1 MNFHAFKVNRKMSKR
16 AILIGATG
24 LVGSHI
30 LQLLLNDNRY
40 DSVIVLHR
48 RSTGVS
54 HSKLSEHII
63 DFDDPESW
71 KGLVIGDHLFSAL
84 GTTIKKAGSKE
95 AQYKIDFTYQYEV
108 AKAASKNNVQGYALV
123 SSLGADSN
131 SGSFY
136 PRIKGELDEAVQN
149 LDFED
154 RLIVRPSFLDGDRNE
169 FRLGERIG
177 IAVAK
182 IVCKLPGLKK
192 YHPIK
197 AETVAKAT
205 IEGLNSERGKQIF
218 GAQDIYSLV

>member
-1 MNFHAFKVNRKMSKR
+1 MSKK

-24 LVGSHI
+24 LVGSHV
-30 LQLLLNDNRY
+30 LQLLLSDERY
-40 DSVIVLHR
+40 ESVKVFHR
-48 RSTGVS
+48 RSTGIS
-54 HSKLSEHII
+54 HTKLQEHII
-63 DFDDPESW
+63 DFDDPGKW
-71 KGLVIGDHLFSAL
+71 NHLIKGDHLFSAL

-108 AKAASKNNVQGYALV
+108 VKAASINNVQCFALV

-136 PRIKGELDEAVQN
+136 PRIKGELDEAVQK

-182 IVCKLPGLKK
+182 VVCKLPGLKK
-192 YHPIK
+192 ISSCK
-197 AETVAKAT
+197 
-205 IEGLNSERGKQIF
+205 S
-218 GAQDIYSLV
+218 

>member
-1 MNFHAFKVNRKMSKR
+1 MSKK

-24 LVGSHI
+24 LVGSHV
-30 LQLLLNDNRY
+30 LQLLLSDERY
-40 DSVIVLHR
+40 ESVKVFHR
-48 RSTGVS
+48 RSTGIS
-54 HSKLSEHII
+54 HPKLQEHII
-63 DFDDPESW
+63 DFDDPGKW
-71 KGLVIGDHLFSAL
+71 NHLIKGDHLFSAL

-108 AKAASKNNVQGYALV
+108 VKAASINNVQCFALV

-136 PRIKGELDEAVQN
+136 PRIKGELDEAVQK

-182 IVCKLPGLKK
+182 VVCKLPGLKK
-192 YHPIK
+192 YHPVK
-197 AETVAKAT
+197 AETVAKAM
-205 IEGLNSERGKQIF
+205 IEGLNSKQSKHILES
-218 GAQDIYSLV
+218 QDINSLV

>member
-1 MNFHAFKVNRKMSKR
+1 MSKK

-24 LVGSHI
+24 LVGSHV
-30 LQLLLNDNRY
+30 LQLLLSDERY
-40 DSVIVLHR
+40 ESVKVFHR
-48 RSTGVS
+48 RSTGIS
-54 HSKLSEHII
+54 HTKLQEHII
-63 DFDDPESW
+63 DFDDPGKW
-71 KGLVIGDHLFSAL
+71 NHLIKGDHLFSAL

-108 AKAASKNNVQGYALV
+108 VKAASINNVQCFALV

-136 PRIKGELDEAVQN
+136 PRIKGELDEAVQK

-182 IVCKLPGLKK
+182 VVCKLPGLKK
-192 YHPIK
+192 YHPVK
-197 AETVAKAT
+197 VETVAKAM
-205 IEGLNSERGKQIF
+205 IEGLNSKQSKHILES
-218 GAQDIYSLV
+218 QDINSLL

>member
-1 MNFHAFKVNRKMSKR
+1 MSKK

-24 LVGSHI
+24 LVGSHV
-30 LQLLLNDNRY
+30 LQLLLSDERY
-40 DSVIVLHR
+40 ESVKVFHR
-48 RSTGVS
+48 RSTGIS
-54 HSKLSEHII
+54 HTKLQEHII
-63 DFDDPESW
+63 DFDYPGKW
-71 KGLVIGDHLFSAL
+71 NHLIKGDHLFSAL

-108 AKAASKNNVQGYALV
+108 VKAASINNVQCFALV

-136 PRIKGELDEAVQN
+136 PRIKGELDEAVQK

-182 IVCKLPGLKK
+182 VVCKLPGLKK
-192 YHPIK
+192 YHPVK
-197 AETVAKAT
+197 AETVAKAM
-205 IEGLNSERGKQIF
+205 IEGLNSKQSKHILES
-218 GAQDIYSLV
+218 QDINSLV